1 MFASFKITIGASLA
15 APAVPMDAVTREG
28 NVAAVWVEQTPTSFQ
43 RRPVTIGMEQ
53 DGYVQIREG
62 LAAGESTVMRGA
74 IFLDNE
80 WRQ

>member
-1 MFASFKITIGASLA
+1 ME
-15 APAVPMDAVTREG
+15 AVTREG
-28 NVAAVWVEQTPTSFQ
+28 DLAAVWVQEGPMSFQ
-43 RRPVTIGMEQ
+43 RRPVAIGMEQ

-62 LAAGESTVMRGA
+62 LAPGESTVVRGA